1 MKWMEKRSAATLNAA
16 MNACVHIVG
25 KSIVGTREY
34 QQDAFYTCFNG
45 ETCLAVVCDGMGG
58 AEHGEMASQCAIEI
72 LAKDYDTM
80 TSMEDPYQFLRK
92 EALKMD
98 KAVYGLEDENGRRM
112 DSGTTVVAVIAR
124 NSKIWWLSVGD
135 SRIYVIRKSQFSPVN
150 KEHNYRYKLDQ
161 QLKEHEITREEYQ
174 AEAVQ
179 AEALISYIGM
189 NGLELIDQNSKPF
202 EMQHMD
208 RFLLCSDGLIKA
220 LGEEK
225 VKEILMKHPLD
236 INESV
241 EELIDHVEK
250 CGKKYVDNTT
260 VVLLSYE

>member
-1 MKWMEKRSAATLNAA
+1 MDRMEKRSAATLNAA

-25 KSIVGTREY
+25 KSIIGTRDY
-34 QQDAFYTCFNG
+34 QQDAYYMCFNG
-45 ETCLAVVCDGMGG
+45 DTCLAVVCDGMGG
-58 AEHGEMASQCAIEI
+58 AEHGEMASQCAIEM
-72 LAKDYDTM
+72 LAKDYDAV
-80 TSMEDPYQFLRK
+80 TSIEDPYRFLRE
-92 EALKMD
+92 EALRMD
-98 KAVYGLEDENGRRM
+98 KAVYELKDEKGIRM

-135 SRIYVIRKSQFSPVN
+135 SRIYVVRKNQFSPVN
-150 KEHNYRYKLDQ
+150 KEHNYRYRLEQ
-161 QLKEHEITREEYQ
+161 QLEEHEITREEYQ

-189 NGLELIDQNSKPF
+189 NGLELIDQNSRPF

-225 VKEILMKHPLD
+225 VKEILMRHPLD
-236 INESV
+236 VNESV
-241 EELIDHVEK
+241 KELIDHVEK
-250 CGKKYVDNTT
+250 CGKKHIDNTT

>member
-1 MKWMEKRSAATLNAA
+1 MDRMERRSAVTLNAA
-16 MNACVHIVG
+16 TNACVHIVG
-25 KSIVGTREY
+25 KSIIGTRDY

-45 ETCLAVVCDGMGG
+45 ETCMAVVCDGMGG
-58 AEHGEMASQCAIEI
+58 AEHGEMASRCAIEM
-72 LAKDYDTM
+72 LAKDYDAM
-80 TSMEDPYQFLRK
+80 TGTEDPYHFLRN
-92 EALKMD
+92 EALRMD
-98 KAVYGLEDENGRRM
+98 KAVYELKDETGRRM
-112 DSGTTVVAVIAR
+112 DSGTTVVAVIVR

-135 SRIYVIRKSQFSPVN
+135 SRIYVVRKNQFSPVN
-150 KEHNYRYKLDQ
+150 KEHNYRYRLDQ
-161 QLKEHEITREEYQ
+161 RLEEHVISREEYQ
-174 AEAVQ
+174 AQAIQ

-189 NGLELIDQNSKPF
+189 NGLELIDQNSRPF

-236 INESV
+236 INASV
-241 EELIDHVEK
+241 EELIDYVEK
-250 CGKKYVDNTT
+250 CGKKHIDNTT